1 MLKFLLY
8 AFRWQLSTPIL
19 APIVSYFKHSP
30 SKFGTEQDW
39 MAAAIANLIGAC
51 IFFWVDKFIFGAKVQ
66 EWEFM
71 RLGKCADCGKYT
83 AVRRLRYDP
92 AGYDRRDDPDPEFR
106 CNECSKMK
114 LASLKLK

>member
-8 AFRWQLSTPIL
+8 ACRWQLSTPIL

-30 SKFGTEQDW
+30 TLLGTREDW
-39 MAAAIANLIGAC
+39 IAASIANLIGAC
-51 IFFWVDKFIFGAKVQ
+51 IFFWVDRFIFSAKVQ

-71 RLGKCADCGKYT
+71 ALGRCADCGKYT
-83 AVRRLRYDP
+83 AVRRLRYHP

-106 CNECSKMK
+106 CSECSKTK